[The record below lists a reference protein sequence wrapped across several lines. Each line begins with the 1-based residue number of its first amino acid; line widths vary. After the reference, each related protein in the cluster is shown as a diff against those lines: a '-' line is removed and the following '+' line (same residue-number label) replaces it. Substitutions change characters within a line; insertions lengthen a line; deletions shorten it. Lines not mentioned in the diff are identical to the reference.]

1 MKFENT
7 QVWGF
12 EHALRG
18 MRNPKDSWHLSD
30 SKDCYTE
37 YMEEGACC
45 FCDDPLYENKVKC
58 SGVGKAGNYYAIG
71 PKDMKLAKA
80 LIHGGPEHRKFL
92 RQIFVSVDITAPL
105 YWWKEFDTYKVGTTA
120 NSCSTMHK
128 ITSKPITLESFEI
141 DDLIVWNKA
150 DNLCKYYSN
159 DDNYAEMMSL
169 IDWLENL
176 RLSYLEW
183 KEKEKNAQDKEEQER
198 CEHNAYL
205 VWKELIRWLPEGWL
219 QKRTVTMT
227 YENLHAI
234 CSKSQ
239 RYFHKLNEWSGRR
252 NSKLENFIEW
262 VREEIPYAE
271 DFILYHEIEDEIKK
285 RNENVEYAKT
295 FLSGC
300 VPIIIFVGRNNNTSI
315 EHHIIPPK
323 QIEFDIWLEAMME
336 VIDKNIIDKEK
347 ENLFMVMEDN
357 ELVIGYKKK

>member
-7 QVWGF
+7 DIWGF

-30 SKDCYTE
+30 SKYD
-37 YMEEGACC
+37 
-45 FCDDPLYENKVKC
+45 ENAPY
-58 SGVGKAGNYYAIG
+58 GYAIG

-128 ITSKPITLESFEI
+128 IASKPITLESFEI
-141 DDLIVWNKA
+141 DDLINWDEV

-159 DDNYAEMMSL
+159 DDNFAEMTSFV
-169 IDWLENL
+169 DWLENL

-183 KEKEKNAQDKEEQER
+183 KEKEKNAQDKEEQKR
-198 CEHNAYL
+198 CEYNAYL

-227 YENLHAI
+227 YENLHAM

-252 NSKLENFIEW
+252 NIELENFIKW
-262 VREEIPYAE
+262 VRDEIPYAS
-271 DFILYHEIEDEIKK
+271 DFILYHESEDEIKK
-285 RNENVEYAKT
+285 YEEEIEYAKA
-295 FLSGC
+295 FLFGC
-300 VPIIIFVGRNNNTSI
+300 LPLMVAASATGESCTREYRAKVSKRLHDNTWLVAAQYIITTEQLIDSEANESLIV
-315 EHHIIPPK
+315 IP
-323 QIEFDIWLEAMME
+323 QGGD
-336 VIDKNIIDKEK
+336 
-347 ENLFMVMEDN
+347 
-357 ELVIGYKKK
+357 ELLIVYKKNEEA

>member
-12 EHALRG
+12 DHALRG

-30 SKDCYTE
+30 SRSYT
-37 YMEEGACC
+37 YTNALIGYYFKPEEHHVLHYEGNDAIC
-45 FCDDPLYENKVKC
+45 FE
-58 SGVGKAGNYYAIG
+58 IG

-141 DDLIVWNKA
+141 DDLINWDGV

-159 DDNYAEMMSL
+159 DDNFAEMTSL
-169 IDWLENL
+169 VDWLENL

-183 KEKEKNAQDKEEQER
+183 KEKEKNAQDKGEQER
-198 CEHNAYL
+198 YEHNAYL
-205 VWKELIRWLPEGWL
+205 IWKELIRWLPEGWL

-252 NSKLENFIEW
+252 NSELENFIEW
-262 VREEIPYAE
+262 VRKEIPYAE
-271 DFILYHEIEDEIKK
+271 DFILYHETEDEIK
-285 RNENVEYAKT
+285 R
-295 FLSGC
+295 LSKMS
-300 VPIIIFVGRNNNTSI
+300 FK
-315 EHHIIPPK
+315 K
-323 QIEFDIWLEAMME
+323 QKQLD
-336 VIDKNIIDKEK
+336 D
-347 ENLFMVMEDN
+347 
-357 ELVIGYKKK
+357 LVIRSIYKKAKNSKIM